1 MKNITEG
8 EIKEHSEDIEKK
20 IKKNVG
26 IACVEWKEKKTLTYI
41 GTPS

>member
-20 IKKNVG
+20 NKKKCWNSL
-26 IACVEWKEKKTLTYI
+26 C
-41 GTPS
+41 

>member
-20 IKKNVG
+20 IKKML
-26 IACVEWKEKKTLTYI
+26 E
-41 GTPS
+41 